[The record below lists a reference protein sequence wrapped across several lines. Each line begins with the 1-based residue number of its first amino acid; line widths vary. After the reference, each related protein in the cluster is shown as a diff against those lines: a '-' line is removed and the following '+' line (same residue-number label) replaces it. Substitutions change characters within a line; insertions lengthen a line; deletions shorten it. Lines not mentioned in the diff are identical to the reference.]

1 MSGVGTEPV
10 DEVHAYR
17 IEGLDVRTGDL
28 VCTTDGGRTIGPG
41 QFWWLVGKLI
51 PGDVDHIAVYVWP
64 QGRCVE
70 AGARGRVVAFEVPG
84 GTWDAAAML
93 PCRAFE
99 DILYGVA
106 YPLAGRGLSPPREV
120 EIRLAV
126 ANFYLAHAAKGT
138 PYNLNFLDS
147 NTEQAF
153 YCSQLAY
160 KAYLPHGIDLNTN
173 REVPAVPFTS
183 SIVFP
188 QEVWAA
194 CREKQRVGQLS

>member
-1 MSGVGTEPV
+1 MAGVGTDPV
-10 DEVHAYR
+10 GEVHAYR
-17 IEGLDVRTGDL
+17 IHGLEVRTGDL

-51 PGDVDHIAVYVWP
+51 PGDVDHIAVYVGP

-70 AGARGRVVAFEVPG
+70 AGAKGRVVAFEVPG
-84 GTWDAAAML
+84 GTWDVAAML
-93 PCRAFE
+93 PCRGFE
-99 DILYGVA
+99 DVLYGVA
-106 YPLAGRGLSPPREV
+106 YPLAGRGLSHQREV
-120 EIRLAV
+120 EIRMAA
-126 ANFYLAHAAKGT
+126 ANFCLAHAAKGT

-147 NTEQAF
+147 DTEQAF

-160 KAYLPHGIDLNTN
+160 RAYLPHGIDLNTD
-173 REVPAVPFTS
+173 REVPAVPFTQ

-194 CREKQRVGQLS
+194 CRVRQKAC

>member
-1 MSGVGTEPV
+1 MAVVGTDLVGEA
-10 DEVHAYR
+10 HAYR
-17 IEGLDVRTGDL
+17 IQGLEIKPGDL
-28 VCTTDGGRTIGPG
+28 ICTTDGGRTVGPG

-51 PGDVDHIAVYVWP
+51 PGDVDHIAVYVGP

-70 AGARGRVVAFEVPG
+70 AGAKGRVVAFEVPRE
-84 GTWDAAAML
+84 TWDAAAML
-93 PCRAFE
+93 PYRGFE
-99 DILYGVA
+99 DVLYGVA
-106 YPLAGRGLSPPREV
+106 YPLAGRTLSPQREV

-126 ANFYLAHAAKGT
+126 ANFCLAHAAKGT

-173 REVPAVPFTS
+173 REVPAVPFTMN
-183 SIVFP
+183 IVFP
-188 QEVWAA
+188 QVVWAA
-194 CREKQRVGQLS
+194 CQARQRA

>member
-1 MSGVGTEPV
+1 MSAVGTEPV
-10 DEVHAYR
+10 GEVHAYR
-17 IEGLDVRTGDL
+17 IQGLDVMTGDL

-51 PGDVDHIAVYVWP
+51 PGDVDHIAVYVGP

-70 AGARGRVVAFEVPG
+70 AGARGLVVAFEVPA
-84 GTWDAAAML
+84 GTWDAAAMV
-93 PCRAFE
+93 PCRGFE
-99 DILYGVA
+99 DVLYGVA
-106 YPLAGRGLSPPREV
+106 YPLAGRDLSPLREV
-120 EIRLAV
+120 DIRLAV
-126 ANFYLAHAAKGT
+126 ANFCLAHAAKAT

-160 KAYLPHGIDLNTN
+160 KAYLPHGINLNTGKG
-173 REVPAVPFTS
+173 VSKIPGTS

-188 QEVWAA
+188 QEIWSGCVHNRAK
-194 CREKQRVGQLS
+194 E